1 MEDEDVTLGIDGGDV
16 IQLDD
21 EDYEEFMDLIDES
34 NMTDGEVVNHIF
46 NVMFNADE
54 VMKNMEML
62 NGMKKQGGKRKKK
75 RKTKRKK
82 KRKRKTRKRK

>member
-1 MEDEDVTLGIDGGDV
+1 MEDEDVTLGINGGDV

-46 NVMFNADE
+46 I
-54 VMKNMEML
+54 
-62 NGMKKQGGKRKKK
+62 
-75 RKTKRKK
+75 TKIIN
-82 KRKRKTRKRK
+82 TFPPIYF